1 MGLSDVMVFT
11 VRIKIVNSFPTNYP
25 CNEAVRYKGNRFV
38 VVLDKLLT
46 STIIIRQICRRFVVQ
61 PWLELSHCNYEGRGE
76 GNHLYLGRGGV

>member
-38 VVLDKLLT
+38 VVLDNLLT
-46 STIIIRQICRRFVVQ
+46 STIVIRQIQ
-61 PWLELSHCNYEGRGE
+61 
-76 GNHLYLGRGGV
+76 LYKVCSATLVRAVPL